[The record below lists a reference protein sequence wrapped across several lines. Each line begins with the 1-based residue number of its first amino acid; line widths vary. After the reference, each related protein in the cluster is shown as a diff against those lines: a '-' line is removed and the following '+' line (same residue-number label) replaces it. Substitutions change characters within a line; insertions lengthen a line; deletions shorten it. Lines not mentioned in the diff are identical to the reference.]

1 MRALVVYE
9 SMFGNTEGIA
19 KVVAGALRAGGT
31 CAELVE
37 VHAAPRVLG
46 CQYGLLV
53 VGAPTHAFGLPR
65 QQTRQDVTR
74 RAGLAIADADFGIRE
89 WLGDLTMCS
98 HQPAATFETRSE
110 RSPGSAARAAARRLR
125 DRGAE
130 IMSTASFTVVG
141 AQGPLAAGE
150 EERAEAWAAGLVV
163 DAAIHRVG

>member
-19 KVVAGALRAGGT
+19 KVVSDALLAGG
-31 CAELVE
+31 AGVELVE
-37 VHAAPRVLG
+37 VQAAPQALG
-46 CQYGLLV
+46 CEYGLLV
-53 VGAPTHAFGLPR
+53 VGSPTHVLGLPR
-65 QQTRQDVTR
+65 QRSREHVTR
-74 RAGLAIADADFGIRE
+74 RAGMVVADAEFGIRE
-89 WLGDLTMCS
+89 WLADLTVCD
-98 HQPAATFETRSE
+98 HQPAATFETRSD

-130 IMSTASFTVVG
+130 IIGTGSFTVVD
-141 AQGPLAAGE
+141 AQGPLASGE